1 MVALTGI
8 KSRFVVAA
16 GGGILVLLGLLP
28 VLGRVMNAIP
38 LPVLG
43 GAGIVLFGSVAA
55 AGIRTLSR
63 VNFTNSNVLIVAASI
78 GVGIIPIT
86 VPEIYNHIPEWLA
99 TIFESGHQRDGDLRG
114 APEPRVQPLLDG
126 RRAGARRALSRGPER
141 TERGV
146 G

>member
-16 GGGILVLLGLLP
+16 GGGILVVLGLLP
-28 VLGRVMNAIP
+28 VLGRIMNAISQ
-38 LPVLG
+38 PVLG

-86 VPEIYNHIPEWLA
+86 VPERSTTTFP
-99 TIFESGHQRDGDLRG
+99 SGW
-114 APEPRVQPLLDG
+114 
-126 RRAGARRALSRGPER
+126 RRSSSPGSARRRSSRCC
-141 TERGV
+141 
-146 G
+146 